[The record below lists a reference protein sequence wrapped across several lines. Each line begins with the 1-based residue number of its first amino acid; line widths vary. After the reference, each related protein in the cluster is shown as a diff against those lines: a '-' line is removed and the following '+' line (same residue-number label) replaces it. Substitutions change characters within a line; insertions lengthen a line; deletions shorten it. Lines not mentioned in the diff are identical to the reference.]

1 MRKIISLSFA
11 ILSCLSQ
18 VESKQLLAT
27 NNDPSN
33 CSNINHLHRY
43 AQDSF
48 YKVEDPLLN
57 NLLKYAYHNNIDLLL
72 LRDSLDYNNG
82 LPTDFISIQEERLEW
97 QKLSKQIIVTYL
109 NLRVVQQKA
118 VFIDKNIEN
127 QNQIIALINEL
138 LQKGHSDS
146 ITLALAKANLNKLH
160 ALKIDLIQTEESLI
174 STLSNYLSVNTCH
187 LVNTLKIATDL
198 PRICAYPSKLS
209 IKNSLNKK
217 PDIQKSLWLLNK
229 QNSCQ
234 NKLLYRQAYLQAL
247 NETIEAQSTFQ
258 SDEKKSKFLNKV
270 FYELLEAY
278 NLTADLQKR
287 GLKDSFELIHANN
300 QMVEAQISYI
310 ESKAKVLL
318 SFVSLNHA
326 LGSTIDFCSR

>member
-33 CSNINHLHRY
+33 CSNINDLHRY

-138 LQKGHSDS
+138 LQ
-146 ITLALAKANLNKLH
+146 
-160 ALKIDLIQTEESLI
+160 
-174 STLSNYLSVNTCH
+174 
-187 LVNTLKIATDL
+187 
-198 PRICAYPSKLS
+198 
-209 IKNSLNKK
+209 
-217 PDIQKSLWLLNK
+217 
-229 QNSCQ
+229 
-234 NKLLYRQAYLQAL
+234 
-247 NETIEAQSTFQ
+247 
-258 SDEKKSKFLNKV
+258 
-270 FYELLEAY
+270 
-278 NLTADLQKR
+278 
-287 GLKDSFELIHANN
+287 
-300 QMVEAQISYI
+300 
-310 ESKAKVLL
+310 
-318 SFVSLNHA
+318 
-326 LGSTIDFCSR
+326 